1 MKECKSVYIHIPFCT
16 SICSYC
22 DFCKMF
28 YNEQLVSKYLNALE
42 KEIRQNYKHEKIKT
56 LYIGGG
62 TPSSLSIENLHK
74 LFKIIKIF
82 NLEKLEEFTFE
93 CNVSDL
99 IEEKLQFL
107 YENKVNRLSIGV
119 QTFNKKFL
127 KFLNR
132 KEENVKEKI
141 EMVKRIGFKNINVD
155 LIYALPGETLDNL
168 EKEIDTFL
176 KLDINHISTYSLIIE
191 PNTILKAKN
200 VENISEEL
208 DYEMYKLICEKLKQN
223 GFEHY
228 EISNFSK
235 KGFYSKHN
243 LTYWNNLSYYGF
255 GLGAT
260 GYINN
265 IRYTNTKSI
274 NRYLEG
280 EYRYIEEKIDMNE
293 MYENEMILGLRKIKG
308 VNKKNFYKK
317 YHKNIDDVFNI
328 KELLDKKYLIDDG
341 ENIFINEK
349 YLYVQNSIL
358 MKFIGGS
365 I

>member
-1 MKECKSVYIHIPFCT
+1 MEECKSVYIHIPFCT

-28 YNEQLVSKYLNALE
+28 YNEQLVSKYLDALE
-42 KEIRQNYKHEKIKT
+42 KEMRQNYKHEKIKT

-74 LFKIIKIF
+74 LFKIIKVF
-82 NLEKLEEFTFE
+82 DLEELEEFTFE

-99 IEEKLQFL
+99 IEEKLHFL

-132 KEENVKEKI
+132 REENVKEKI
-141 EMVKRIGFKNINVD
+141 GMVKKIGFKNISVD
-155 LIYALPGETLDNL
+155 LIYALPGETLNDLGN
-168 EKEIDTFL
+168 EIDTFL

-191 PNTILKAKN
+191 PNTVLKIKDI
-200 VENISEEL
+200 ENISEEL

-223 GFEHY
+223 DFEHY

-235 KGFYSKHN
+235 NGFYSKHN

-280 EYRYIEEKIDMNE
+280 KFRYIEEKADINE

-308 VNKKNFYKK
+308 VNKKSFYKK
-317 YHKNIDDVFNI
+317 YHRNIDDVFNI